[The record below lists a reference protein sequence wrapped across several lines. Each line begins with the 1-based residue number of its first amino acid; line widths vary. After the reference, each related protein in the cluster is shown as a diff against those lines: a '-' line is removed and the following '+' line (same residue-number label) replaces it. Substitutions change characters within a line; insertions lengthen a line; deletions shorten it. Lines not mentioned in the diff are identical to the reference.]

1 MQQVQNFGEPFF
13 LVIHEGETLE
23 EIKSRIQKKLHVPDE
38 DFAKVCK
45 SLLTLIVIISTGM
58 LTFFFVINGG
68 NIGLLLIR
76 FFYPLY
82 VTQWKFAS
90 FSMGRPDYLQDTE
103 VVYDRFQVESD
114 FLTLLIAQKKI
125 R

>member
-23 EIKSRIQKKLHVPDE
+23 EIKSRIQKKLRVPDE

-45 SLLTLIVIISTGM
+45 SLLTLIVIIATGM
-58 LTFFFVINGG
+58 LRSIVINGG
-68 NIGLLLIR
+68 KVGLLLIR
-76 FFYPLY
+76 FFFILSISPSGSLLLSQWD
-82 VTQWKFAS
+82 VRTTCRTQMS
-90 FSMGRPDYLQDTE
+90 FM
-103 VVYDRFQVESD
+103 
-114 FLTLLIAQKKI
+114 IAF